1 MPPSLIGKTLLNRYR
16 IEEFVTLTPL
26 GELHRVTDERTN
38 QPLALTLLS
47 KAVAE
52 NIEAV
57 KELEAKSGTL
67 QSVSHPNVNKYLGL
81 FQTPTLAFLL
91 EEWVDG
97 PSLQDVLEHA
107 PLSAQEAVT
116 FVKAICN
123 ALDALHKGRHLHLN
137 LAPELIR
144 INGRGEVI
152 LCGIANAHPIG
163 EGVPRK
169 LGKYPLYY
177 TSPEEFNE
185 QPLSA
190 AADLYALA
198 VMLYELVT
206 GAWING
212 GKKPKT
218 LNAIRKTHLESTP
231 PAPASLNKKV
241 PDHFSRMVL
250 WALRKN
256 PQDRLKTT
264 TELLSSLALALR
276 IPVDDIPLRAKAD
289 TAPVTS
295 AILSEWQFLPPPK
308 PVLLREDVPP
318 LEDRLGTLAPPPQK
332 KKRRIGLM
340 PILALVLMAG
350 IISLSWFLR
359 PAEIQVTL
367 PETFTPFVLD
377 YTPPPTFTPIPRPT
391 DPHGGRIAFTCTR
404 GDYNQLCMIN
414 RDGTGLIQLT
424 DMAASNYY
432 PVFTT
437 DGASLL
443 FASNRNGPFDLYLLV
458 FSEREIRQITRGVGN
473 VISPEYSPDGR
484 TILFANRAGRVLL
497 RSGW

>member
-16 IEEFVTLTPL
+16 IEEFITLTPL

-47 KAVAE
+47 EAVAE

-67 QSVSHPNVNKYLGL
+67 QSISHPNVNKYLGL

-97 PSLQDVLEHA
+97 PSLQDVLKHA

-123 ALDALHKGRHLHLN
+123 ALDALHKRRHLHLN

-198 VMLYELVT
+198 VMLFELVT

-212 GKKPKT
+212 GKKTEDLQRHPQ
-218 LNAIRKTHLESTP
+218 NP
-231 PAPASLNKKV
+231 PRVN
-241 PDHFSRMVL
+241 
-250 WALRKN
+250 
-256 PQDRLKTT
+256 
-264 TELLSSLALALR
+264 
-276 IPVDDIPLRAKAD
+276 
-289 TAPVTS
+289 TA
-295 AILSEWQFLPPPK
+295 
-308 PVLLREDVPP
+308 
-318 LEDRLGTLAPPPQK
+318 
-332 KKRRIGLM
+332 
-340 PILALVLMAG
+340 
-350 IISLSWFLR
+350 
-359 PAEIQVTL
+359 
-367 PETFTPFVLD
+367 
-377 YTPPPTFTPIPRPT
+377 
-391 DPHGGRIAFTCTR
+391 
-404 GDYNQLCMIN
+404 
-414 RDGTGLIQLT
+414 
-424 DMAASNYY
+424 
-432 PVFTT
+432 
-437 DGASLL
+437 
-443 FASNRNGPFDLYLLV
+443 
-458 FSEREIRQITRGVGN
+458 
-473 VISPEYSPDGR
+473 
-484 TILFANRAGRVLL
+484 RAGFAKQ
-497 RSGW
+497 